1 MTSISYFE
9 RLSNMRPDAV
19 TILKIQL
26 DQESS
31 MVEIIRQNIGTFEE
45 AGSVVSSTLRRLSRF
60 FEIYN
65 RDDSAFLIG
74 MTPDQ
79 NKMIGGVGIAPMAGL
94 PASEGVAEIRDL
106 VIAPEFRRRGIAKK
120 LLKEI
125 LLIARQIGYTRA
137 YLETTPQME
146 HAQRLFQSL
155 SFRPVEHQ
163 RSESDTE
170 NTSTLASY
178 YHLDDIN
185 AALKKFTI

>member
-1 MTSISYFE
+1 MSSVNYFE
-9 RLSNMRPDAV
+9 RLSNMRPDGV
-19 TILKIQL
+19 TILKIQPE
-26 DQESS
+26 QESYI
-31 MVEIIRQNIGTFEE
+31 VEIIRQNIGTFEE

-79 NKMIGGVGIAPMAGL
+79 NKMIGGVGIAYA
-94 PASEGVAEIRDL
+94 
-106 VIAPEFRRRGIAKK
+106 
-120 LLKEI
+120 
-125 LLIARQIGYTRA
+125 RA

-155 SFRPVEHQ
+155 CFRPVEHQ
-163 RSESDTE
+163 RSEGDTE
-170 NTSTLASY
+170 MTSTLASY